1 MKKNNLL
8 KKLTANAIAVTIII
22 STAFSNINPI
32 YTEAANKKPFVDVN
46 DYGILTSCNTK
57 GTFHISKNISAISAN
72 AFDDAHITEFTVD
85 NDNPLFKTVD
95 GVLFTK
101 DGKRLIRFPQEKSG
115 TYTIP
120 AGVKTIS
127 QYAFKKSR
135 KLTEIVIPD
144 SVSNIG
150 EGAFYGCRSLTNIT
164 LPKKVTKIHPYTFYN
179 CLSLKNIKLNS
190 SIKRLGYKAFKKCK
204 SLESLTIP
212 KNITKIESE
221 TFKECENLK
230 KVVLPSTLET
240 IAYKAFSNCNSLNT
254 IKLPNGLELIDDY
267 AFYAC
272 NSLKSI
278 KLPDNI
284 DKIYDHT
291 FADCKNLSS
300 VYIGKNT
307 TIIGYMAFSGCTS
320 LKNITIPANVESISN
335 TAFDNSIETFKVSS
349 DSTKF
354 SASNGI
360 LYNKNKTTIKKF
372 PCLKSGNYKMP
383 NTVKKIASNAFT
395 NSESLKNITFS
406 DNIAILYLDDFRNS
420 GINTMHLP
428 AKLEYVAGNSSYLKK
443 LTTITIPE
451 TNKRFFTYDD
461 VLYCYYD
468 VQNYV
473 SSNAN
478 SNWNS
483 AANAANCSMLIYPT
497 AKTGTVTLLEQTY
510 STNIPSENRA
520 SYFKTTSV
528 TTGTAFYASDG
539 GTLTDSKKTIIYE
552 IPGKIKKISLGSK
565 MKYIDT
571 IYNNKKFLT
580 DIKSY
585 SVSSLNKYYTAKNGV
600 LYNKHLTKLLDYP
613 SQRTGSYA
621 FPGTVISINQ
631 TAFKNAVKLK
641 ELKISKNIENNKTLS
656 LINCNSLSK
665 ITIPEGSDLR
675 KLTLYLNEKVTPKLI
690 SIPTSLISFKMHGIS
705 DKMGEVT
712 SIQGFTNTCAD
723 KAAKTYKLKF
733 ISKGV
738 VPKKV
743 RKVKVKAYIN
753 ERYVK
758 ISWAKASNVSGY
770 EIYSD
775 DNDTRYIKNN
785 KTTSTNIYI
794 GKNGSIILY
803 IRAYNIVNGRKL
815 YSKAKKLDIYLN

>member
-57 GTFHISKNISAISAN
+57 GTFHISKNISAISTS
-72 AFDDAHITEFTVD
+72 AFNDAHITEFTVD

-221 TFKECENLK
+221 TFKECENL
-230 KVVLPSTLET
+230 
-240 IAYKAFSNCNSLNT
+240 
-254 IKLPNGLELIDDY
+254 
-267 AFYAC
+267 
-272 NSLKSI
+272 
-278 KLPDNI
+278 
-284 DKIYDHT
+284 
-291 FADCKNLSS
+291 SS

-354 SASNGI
+354 SASDGI

-478 SNWNS
+478 SNWNN
-483 AANAANCSMLIYPT
+483 AANATNCSMLIYPT

-621 FPGTVISINQ
+621 FPGTVTSINQ

-665 ITIPEGSDLR
+665 ITIPEGSDLK

-733 ISKGV
+733 ISKGL

-758 ISWAKASNVSGY
+758 VSWAKASDVSGY

>member
-57 GTFHISKNISAISAN
+57 GTFHISKNISAISTS
-72 AFDDAHITEFTVD
+72 AFNDAHITEFTVD

-221 TFKECENLK
+221 TFKECENL
-230 KVVLPSTLET
+230 
-240 IAYKAFSNCNSLNT
+240 
-254 IKLPNGLELIDDY
+254 
-267 AFYAC
+267 
-272 NSLKSI
+272 
-278 KLPDNI
+278 
-284 DKIYDHT
+284 
-291 FADCKNLSS
+291 SS

-354 SASNGI
+354 SASDGI

-478 SNWNS
+478 SNWNN
-483 AANAANCSMLIYPT
+483 AANATNCSMLIYPT

-758 ISWAKASNVSGY
+758 VTWAKASDVSGY

>member
-221 TFKECENLK
+221 TFKECENL
-230 KVVLPSTLET
+230 
-240 IAYKAFSNCNSLNT
+240 
-254 IKLPNGLELIDDY
+254 
-267 AFYAC
+267 
-272 NSLKSI
+272 
-278 KLPDNI
+278 
-284 DKIYDHT
+284 
-291 FADCKNLSS
+291 SS

-354 SASNGI
+354 SASDGI

-406 DNIAILYLDDFRNS
+406 DNITILYLDEFRNS

-478 SNWNS
+478 SNWNNT
-483 AANAANCSMLIYPT
+483 ANATNCSMLIYPT

-571 IYNNKKFLT
+571 IYNNKKFFT

-621 FPGTVISINQ
+621 FPGTVTSINQ

-665 ITIPEGSDLR
+665 ITIPEGSDLK
-675 KLTLYLNEKVTPKLI
+675 KLTLYLNEMVTPKLI

-733 ISKGV
+733 ISKGI

>member
-57 GTFHISKNISAISAN
+57 GTFYISKNISAISAN

-221 TFKECENLK
+221 TFKECENL
-230 KVVLPSTLET
+230 
-240 IAYKAFSNCNSLNT
+240 
-254 IKLPNGLELIDDY
+254 
-267 AFYAC
+267 
-272 NSLKSI
+272 
-278 KLPDNI
+278 
-284 DKIYDHT
+284 
-291 FADCKNLSS
+291 SS

-354 SASNGI
+354 SASDGI

-758 ISWAKASNVSGY
+758 VSWAKASDVSGY

-785 KTTSTNIYI
+785 KTTSTIIYI

>member
-32 YTEAANKKPFVDVN
+32 YTEAASKNPFVDVN

-101 DGKRLIRFPQEKSG
+101 DGKRLVRFPQEKSG

-221 TFKECENLK
+221 TFKECENL
-230 KVVLPSTLET
+230 
-240 IAYKAFSNCNSLNT
+240 
-254 IKLPNGLELIDDY
+254 
-267 AFYAC
+267 
-272 NSLKSI
+272 
-278 KLPDNI
+278 
-284 DKIYDHT
+284 
-291 FADCKNLSS
+291 SS

-354 SASNGI
+354 SASDGI

-478 SNWNS
+478 SNWNN
-483 AANAANCSMLIYPT
+483 AANATNCSMLIYPT

-539 GTLTDSKKTIIYE
+539 GILTDSKKTIIYE

-571 IYNNKKFLT
+571 IYNNNKFLT

-585 SVSSLNKYYTAKNGV
+585 SVSPLNKYYTAKNGV

-758 ISWAKASNVSGY
+758 VSWAKASDVSGY

-785 KTTSTNIYI
+785 TTTSTNIYI

-815 YSKAKKLDIYLN
+815 YSKPKKLDIYLN

>member
-85 NDNPLFKTVD
+85 NDNPLFKTID

-221 TFKECENLK
+221 TFKECENL
-230 KVVLPSTLET
+230 
-240 IAYKAFSNCNSLNT
+240 
-254 IKLPNGLELIDDY
+254 
-267 AFYAC
+267 
-272 NSLKSI
+272 
-278 KLPDNI
+278 
-284 DKIYDHT
+284 
-291 FADCKNLSS
+291 SS

-335 TAFDNSIETFKVSS
+335 TAFDNSIEMFKVSS
-349 DSTKF
+349 DSAKF
-354 SASNGI
+354 SASDGV

-406 DNIAILYLDDFRNS
+406 DNITILYLDEFRNS

-483 AANAANCSMLIYPT
+483 AANAVNCSMLIYPT

-665 ITIPEGSDLR
+665 ITIPEGSDLK

-743 RKVKVKAYIN
+743 RKVNVKAYIN

-758 ISWAKASNVSGY
+758 VSWAKASDASGY

-775 DNDTRYIKNN
+775 DNDARYINNN

>member
-1 MKKNNLL
+1 M
-8 KKLTANAIAVTIII
+8 
-22 STAFSNINPI
+22 
-32 YTEAANKKPFVDVN
+32 
-46 DYGILTSCNTK
+46 
-57 GTFHISKNISAISAN
+57 
-72 AFDDAHITEFTVD
+72 
-85 NDNPLFKTVD
+85 
-95 GVLFTK
+95 
-101 DGKRLIRFPQEKSG
+101 
-115 TYTIP
+115 
-120 AGVKTIS
+120 
-127 QYAFKKSR
+127 
-135 KLTEIVIPD
+135 
-144 SVSNIG
+144 
-150 EGAFYGCRSLTNIT
+150 
-164 LPKKVTKIHPYTFYN
+164 
-179 CLSLKNIKLNS
+179 
-190 SIKRLGYKAFKKCK
+190 
-204 SLESLTIP
+204 
-212 KNITKIESE
+212 
-221 TFKECENLK
+221 
-230 KVVLPSTLET
+230 
-240 IAYKAFSNCNSLNT
+240 
-254 IKLPNGLELIDDY
+254 
-267 AFYAC
+267 
-272 NSLKSI
+272 
-278 KLPDNI
+278 
-284 DKIYDHT
+284 
-291 FADCKNLSS
+291 
-300 VYIGKNT
+300 
-307 TIIGYMAFSGCTS
+307 
-320 LKNITIPANVESISN
+320 
-335 TAFDNSIETFKVSS
+335 
-349 DSTKF
+349 
-354 SASNGI
+354 
-360 LYNKNKTTIKKF
+360 
-372 PCLKSGNYKMP
+372 
-383 NTVKKIASNAFT
+383 
-395 NSESLKNITFS
+395 
-406 DNIAILYLDDFRNS
+406 
-420 GINTMHLP
+420 
-428 AKLEYVAGNSSYLKK
+428 KK

>member
-1 MKKNNLL
+1 
-8 KKLTANAIAVTIII
+8 
-22 STAFSNINPI
+22 
-32 YTEAANKKPFVDVN
+32 
-46 DYGILTSCNTK
+46 
-57 GTFHISKNISAISAN
+57 
-72 AFDDAHITEFTVD
+72 
-85 NDNPLFKTVD
+85 
-95 GVLFTK
+95 
-101 DGKRLIRFPQEKSG
+101 
-115 TYTIP
+115 
-120 AGVKTIS
+120 
-127 QYAFKKSR
+127 
-135 KLTEIVIPD
+135 
-144 SVSNIG
+144 
-150 EGAFYGCRSLTNIT
+150 
-164 LPKKVTKIHPYTFYN
+164 
-179 CLSLKNIKLNS
+179 
-190 SIKRLGYKAFKKCK
+190 
-204 SLESLTIP
+204 
-212 KNITKIESE
+212 
-221 TFKECENLK
+221 
-230 KVVLPSTLET
+230 
-240 IAYKAFSNCNSLNT
+240 
-254 IKLPNGLELIDDY
+254 
-267 AFYAC
+267 
-272 NSLKSI
+272 
-278 KLPDNI
+278 
-284 DKIYDHT
+284 
-291 FADCKNLSS
+291 
-300 VYIGKNT
+300 
-307 TIIGYMAFSGCTS
+307 MAFSGCTS

-354 SASNGI
+354 SASDGI

-406 DNIAILYLDDFRNS
+406 DNITILYLDEFRNS

-600 LYNKHLTKLLDYP
+600 LYNKHLTTLLDYP

-665 ITIPEGSDLR
+665 ITIPEGSDLK

-758 ISWAKASNVSGY
+758 VSWAKASDVSGY
-770 EIYSD
+770 ELYSD

-785 KTTSTNIYI
+785 KTTSTIIYI

>member
-32 YTEAANKKPFVDVN
+32 YTEAASKNPFVDVN

-101 DGKRLIRFPQEKSG
+101 DGKRLVRFPQEKSG

-221 TFKECENLK
+221 TFKECENL
-230 KVVLPSTLET
+230 
-240 IAYKAFSNCNSLNT
+240 
-254 IKLPNGLELIDDY
+254 
-267 AFYAC
+267 
-272 NSLKSI
+272 
-278 KLPDNI
+278 
-284 DKIYDHT
+284 
-291 FADCKNLSS
+291 SS

-354 SASNGI
+354 SASDGI

-478 SNWNS
+478 SNWNN
-483 AANAANCSMLIYPT
+483 AANATNCSMLIYPT

-539 GTLTDSKKTIIYE
+539 GILTDSKKTIIYE

-571 IYNNKKFLT
+571 IYNNNKFLT

-585 SVSSLNKYYTAKNGV
+585 SVSPLNKYYTAKNGV

-758 ISWAKASNVSGY
+758 VSWAKASDVSGY

-785 KTTSTNIYI
+785 TTTSTNIYI

-815 YSKAKKLDIYLN
+815 YSKPKKLDIYLNKQ

>member
-1 MKKNNLL
+1 
-8 KKLTANAIAVTIII
+8 
-22 STAFSNINPI
+22 
-32 YTEAANKKPFVDVN
+32 
-46 DYGILTSCNTK
+46 
-57 GTFHISKNISAISAN
+57 
-72 AFDDAHITEFTVD
+72 
-85 NDNPLFKTVD
+85 
-95 GVLFTK
+95 
-101 DGKRLIRFPQEKSG
+101 
-115 TYTIP
+115 
-120 AGVKTIS
+120 
-127 QYAFKKSR
+127 
-135 KLTEIVIPD
+135 
-144 SVSNIG
+144 
-150 EGAFYGCRSLTNIT
+150 
-164 LPKKVTKIHPYTFYN
+164 
-179 CLSLKNIKLNS
+179 
-190 SIKRLGYKAFKKCK
+190 
-204 SLESLTIP
+204 
-212 KNITKIESE
+212 
-221 TFKECENLK
+221 
-230 KVVLPSTLET
+230 
-240 IAYKAFSNCNSLNT
+240 
-254 IKLPNGLELIDDY
+254 
-267 AFYAC
+267 
-272 NSLKSI
+272 
-278 KLPDNI
+278 
-284 DKIYDHT
+284 
-291 FADCKNLSS
+291 
-300 VYIGKNT
+300 
-307 TIIGYMAFSGCTS
+307 MAFSGCTS

-354 SASNGI
+354 SASDGI

-406 DNIAILYLDDFRNS
+406 DNITILYLDEFRNS

-758 ISWAKASNVSGY
+758 VTWAKASDVSGY

>member
-85 NDNPLFKTVD
+85 NDNPLFKTID

-221 TFKECENLK
+221 TFKECENL
-230 KVVLPSTLET
+230 
-240 IAYKAFSNCNSLNT
+240 
-254 IKLPNGLELIDDY
+254 
-267 AFYAC
+267 
-272 NSLKSI
+272 
-278 KLPDNI
+278 
-284 DKIYDHT
+284 
-291 FADCKNLSS
+291 SS

-335 TAFDNSIETFKVSS
+335 TAFDNSIEMFKVSS

-758 ISWAKASNVSGY
+758 VSWAKASDASGY

-775 DNDTRYIKNN
+775 DNDARYINNN

>member
-57 GTFHISKNISAISAN
+57 GTFHISKNISAISTS
-72 AFDDAHITEFTVD
+72 AFNDAHITEFTVD

-221 TFKECENLK
+221 TFKECENL
-230 KVVLPSTLET
+230 
-240 IAYKAFSNCNSLNT
+240 
-254 IKLPNGLELIDDY
+254 
-267 AFYAC
+267 
-272 NSLKSI
+272 
-278 KLPDNI
+278 
-284 DKIYDHT
+284 
-291 FADCKNLSS
+291 SS

-354 SASNGI
+354 SASDGI

-406 DNIAILYLDDFRNS
+406 DNITILYLDEFRNS

-497 AKTGTVTLLEQTY
+497 AKTGTVTLLEHTY

-580 DIKSY
+580 NIKSY

-621 FPGTVISINQ
+621 FPGTVTSINQ

-665 ITIPEGSDLR
+665 ITIPEGSDLK
-675 KLTLYLNEKVTPKLI
+675 KLTLYLNEMVTPKLI

-733 ISKGV
+733 ISKGI

-758 ISWAKASNVSGY
+758 VSWAKASDVSGY